1 MRALLAIS
9 DALDRVCLQA
19 ARLAG
24 LGLLVL
30 TGVIIYDVVGRRYFA
45 TGSFKLQEL
54 EWHLH
59 GAIAVLAFGY
69 AYTRDAHVRIDILA
83 RRIPSRAR
91 LWMEVGAIALFLV
104 PFMLLL
110 AWYGSDFAWRSFERG
125 EGSPGGI
132 GLPHRWIIKA
142 AIPVSAVLT
151 LMGGVSVALRCLA
164 ALLRPDLRADPFERG
179 GLWGPAA
186 DPGPEAGTR

>member
-1 MRALLAIS
+1 M
-9 DALDRVCLQA
+9 
-19 ARLAG
+19 
-24 LGLLVL
+24 
-30 TGVIIYDVVGRRYFA
+30 GRRYFA

-83 RRIPSRAR
+83 NRIPTRTR
-91 LWMEVGAIALFLV
+91 LWMEIGAIALFLV

-110 AWYGSDFAWRSFERG
+110 AWYGVDFTARSFERG
-125 EGSPGGI
+125 EGSPGGV
-132 GLPHRWIIKA
+132 GLPHRWIVKS

-151 LMGGVSVALRCLA
+151 LLGGVAVALRCLA
-164 ALLRPDLRADPFERG
+164 ALRRPDLRAEPFERA

-186 DPGPEAGTR
+186 DPGPEIGTR